1 MVSELVCAWEVSRQG
16 VPCPHHTHITLNKGI
31 WMLAAE
37 PRGLNME
44 IEQQQKSHTTL
55 NFSYAFL
62 LPLFCVTNKYN
73 FSRRP
78 KNLILFLLCN
88 VGHKQAK
95 NVLCKLVCL
104 LFIPFSFFS
113 ASQRFSR
120 NQGKGGSRL
129 KIKYSSAFGPAAC

>member
-62 LPLFCVTNKYN
+62 LP
-73 FSRRP
+73 
-78 KNLILFLLCN
+78 KNLIIFLLCN

-120 NQGKGGSRL
+120 NQGKGGNRL

>member
-55 NFSYAFL
+55 NFSYAF
-62 LPLFCVTNKYN
+62 FTT
-73 FSRRP
+73 S
-78 KNLILFLLCN
+78 FLCY
-88 VGHKQAK
+88 KQ
-95 NVLCKLVCL
+95 
-104 LFIPFSFFS
+104 
-113 ASQRFSR
+113 
-120 NQGKGGSRL
+120 
-129 KIKYSSAFGPAAC
+129 IKFL